1 MTKQFLCCLSFEKP
15 LIDFHFDE
23 KLIHTK
29 RYTSKYVIPHV
40 KRLSYP
46 ALCGWSGAFSFRV

>member
-23 KLIHTK
+23 NL
-29 RYTSKYVIPHV
+29 YTQSVTQV
-40 KRLSYP
+40 NM
-46 ALCGWSGAFSFRV
+46 